1 MVEGSLEET
10 VGNVHLEDA
19 LISEF
24 SLGKNESPDQYNA
37 YQSGQLHSH
46 YEGNLL
52 EERANL
58 KY

>member
-24 SLGKNESPDQYNA
+24 SLERNESPDQYNA
-37 YQSGQLHSH
+37 YPSGQLHSY